1 MESSTHLKKTACPD
15 RVIRGAKLLSHI
27 SRKKLQLVL
36 IMKKILL
43 FSLGMAV
50 LSSCANTKKITK
62 ITDSKDPVMNQNVN
76 GMVSRPLLA
85 DLSVENTRQEV
96 TYSAKLNISEIDRK
110 ANAKQLFLETH
121 NCDFIVD
128 PIYTNTYTD
137 VNGKTKEIQIKLTG
151 LPAKYSK
158 ITQVDSLPKSIQQY
172 HALMNPVERVIYVNS
187 VDEGSPT
194 VGVEINLGTKG
205 QQGIQVDFL
214 LKNEKARIYFS
225 AENYNNANPD
235 FKMNF
240 EDSTGSL
247 ISTSGSSVGF
257 GSLSLGLMKE
267 KSVSN
272 RVKFRGQGGL
282 NLSSYS
288 ETGIQSG
295 LGSIQSIYRL
305 GFRLGIGAD
314 IRLYKNVSLILKAH
328 SNIGV
333 FNIYDKESIGNVSF
347 KVKDFKMTG
356 LPNYYL
362 GYGLRFVF

>member
-1 MESSTHLKKTACPD
+1 
-15 RVIRGAKLLSHI
+15 
-27 SRKKLQLVL
+27 
-36 IMKKILL
+36 MKKILL
-43 FSLGMAV
+43 FGIGMAV

-85 DLSVENTRQEV
+85 DLSVENTRKEV

-137 VNGKTKEIQIKLTG
+137 INGKTKEIQIKLTG

-172 HALMNPVERVIYVNS
+172 QALMNPVERVNYVNS
-187 VDEGSPT
+187 IDEGSPT
-194 VGVEINLGTKG
+194 VGVEINLGTAG
-205 QQGIQVDFL
+205 QQGIQVDIL
-214 LKNEKARIYFS
+214 MKNEKARIYFA
-225 AENYNNANPD
+225 AENYNNANPN
-235 FKMNF
+235 FTMNF
-240 EDSTGSL
+240 EDSTGLLNSN
-247 ISTSGSSVGF
+247 SGSSVGF

-267 KSVSN
+267 MSVSN

-288 ETGIQSG
+288 ETGIVQFG

-328 SNIGV
+328 SNIGA
-333 FNIYDKESIGNVSF
+333 FNIYDKEPIGNVSF

>member
-1 MESSTHLKKTACPD
+1 M
-15 RVIRGAKLLSHI
+15 

-43 FSLGMAV
+43 FSLGMTV

-137 VNGKTKEIQIKLTG
+137 INGKTKEIQIKLTG

-172 HALMNPVERVIYVNS
+172 QALMNPVERVNYVNS
-187 VDEGSPT
+187 IDEGSPT

-214 LKNEKARIYFS
+214 MKNEKARIYFA
-225 AENYNNANPD
+225 AENFNNVTPNFTMD
-235 FKMNF
+235 FF
-240 EDSTGSL
+240 TTTDTLG
-247 ISTSGSSVGF
+247 TSVNNNNTGF

-267 KSVSN
+267 ISVSN

-282 NLSSYS
+282 NLSSYT
-288 ETGIQSG
+288 ETGIQNG
-295 LGSIQSIYRL
+295 MGSIQSIYRL

-328 SNIGV
+328 SNIGA
-333 FNIYDKESIGNVSF
+333 FNIYDKEPIGNVSF

>member
-1 MESSTHLKKTACPD
+1 
-15 RVIRGAKLLSHI
+15 
-27 SRKKLQLVL
+27 
-36 IMKKILL
+36 MKKILL
-43 FSLGMAV
+43 FGLGV
-50 LSSCANTKKITK
+50 VILSSCANTKKITK

-85 DLSVENTRQEV
+85 DLTVDNVRKEI
-96 TYSAKLNISEIDRK
+96 TYAAKINISDSDRK

-137 VNGKTKEIQIKLTG
+137 INGKTKEIQIKLTG

-172 HALMNPVERVIYVNS
+172 QSLMNPVERVNYVNS
-187 VDEGSPT
+187 IDEGSPT

-214 LKNEKARIYFS
+214 MKNEKARIYFA
-225 AENYNNANPD
+225 AENYNNANPNFTMD
-235 FKMNF
+235 FVK
-240 EDSTGSL
+240 EGDTTGSL
-247 ISTSGSSVGF
+247 ASGSSSGF

-267 KSVSN
+267 ISVSN

-282 NLSSYS
+282 NFSSYT
-288 ETGIQSG
+288 ETGISDIFT
-295 LGSIQSIYRL
+295 GSIESIYRL
-305 GFRLGIGAD
+305 GFRVGLGAD

-328 SNIGV
+328 SNIGA
-333 FNIYDKESIGNVSF
+333 FNIYDKEPIGNVSF

>member
-1 MESSTHLKKTACPD
+1 
-15 RVIRGAKLLSHI
+15 
-27 SRKKLQLVL
+27 
-36 IMKKILL
+36 
-43 FSLGMAV
+43 
-50 LSSCANTKKITK
+50 
-62 ITDSKDPVMNQNVN
+62 MNQNVN

-85 DLSVENTRQEV
+85 DLSVDNVRKEI
-96 TYSAKLNISEIDRK
+96 TYAAKINISDSDRK

-137 VNGKTKEIQIKLTG
+137 INGKTKEIQIKLTG

-172 HALMNPVERVIYVNS
+172 QTLMNPVERVNYVNS
-187 VDEGSPT
+187 IDEGSPT

-214 LKNEKARIYFS
+214 MKNEKARIYFA
-225 AENYNNANPD
+225 AENYNNANPS
-235 FKMNF
+235 FTMNF

-247 ISTSGSSVGF
+247 NSTSGSSVGF
-257 GSLSLGLMKE
+257 GSLALGLMKE
-267 KSVSN
+267 ISVSN

-282 NLSSYS
+282 NLSSYT
-288 ETGIQSG
+288 ETGINNN

-328 SNIGV
+328 SNIGA
-333 FNIYDKESIGNVSF
+333 FNIYNKEPIENISF